1 MGSREHKVAERANTS
16 ELSEKSQQL
25 LQGPL
30 RHARTAALAMAL
42 MPLAAVAASTVVTN
56 ESCPSAGICGVVYYD
71 ENNNGIQDP
80 TESGE
85 PNVVVTISGATIP
98 EGPCDEMGT
107 CTSTNSEG
115 VYYFSVPPGDYKIEV
130 QIPNEMQS
138 SPSNTGSD
146 DNVDS
151 DGVPDGLGN
160 SSTNTTLTGGYD
172 SSNDFGFWKPPVS
185 QPGTGTPGYWKNHP
199 EAWPV
204 ETILVGGVS
213 YTKDQAI
220 ERLESVGKDR
230 RLTMFS
236 SLVPAMLNVMIGN
249 GASCIA
255 STIAAADAWMSEHI
269 ADPEIVRASSLAWK
283 IGEPMHRQLDNY
295 NNGMLCAPHRD

>member
-1 MGSREHKVAERANTS
+1 MGSREQKVAEQVKTS
-16 ELSEKSQQL
+16 EVTEKSQQL

-30 RHARTAALAMAL
+30 KHARTAALAMAL
-42 MPLAAVAASTVVTN
+42 MPLAAVAASTIGTS

-80 TESGE
+80 TESGIAE
-85 PNVVVTISGATIP
+85 AVVTISGITLP
-98 EGPCDEMGT
+98 KDWP
-107 CTSTNSEG
+107 TSTDSNG
-115 VYYFSVPPGDYKIEV
+115 VYYFPVPPGDYKIEV

-295 NNGMLCAPHRD
+295 NNGMLCAPHRN